1 MGKSTAGERRYPV
14 TEKGYLLEF
23 LLERVKGKS
32 RNAVKHLLSGRQV
45 AVDGKVVTRFDWP
58 LEPGEMVTLLPRS
71 REEKAAA
78 PFPILYQDRDL
89 IAIDKPAG
97 LLTVGHE
104 GERQRTAYR
113 LLSDTLRDGSR
124 EKKLFVVHRLDRDTS
139 GAVLFARNEAM
150 KRSLQENWDALVRE
164 RIYLAVT
171 AGAPEREE
179 GVVRSW
185 LKETSTRVVYSAGP
199 GSGGKEA
206 VTRYRVLSRAGEYA
220 LVRVALDTGR
230 KNQIRVHGRPGLP
243 RGGGQKVRRRR
254 RPHGPAGP
262 PRRPPHPD
270 RPAHRSAPDRGRAGA
285 QALPAA
291 VPRSGKMGVAR
302 RKMEK
307 PRCKAGDNQI

>member
-23 LLERVKGKS
+23 LLERVRGKS

-58 LEPGEMVTLLPRS
+58 LEPGEVVTLLPRS

-150 KRSLQENWDALVRE
+150 KRSLQEDWDALVQE

-230 KNQIRVHGRPGLP
+230 KNQIGVHMADLGCPVAGDRKYGD
-243 RGGGQKVRRRR
+243 GGGPMDRLALHAARLTLTDPRTGA
-254 RPHGPAGP
+254 PHTTA
-262 PRRPPHPD
+262 
-270 RPAHRSAPDRGRAGA
+270 AP
-285 QALPAA
+285 
-291 VPRSGKMGVAR
+291 VPRSFLRLFPGAGKWV
-302 RKMEK
+302 
-307 PRCKAGDNQI
+307 

>member
-23 LLERVKGKS
+23 LLERVRGKS

-58 LEPGEMVTLLPRS
+58 LEPGEVVTLLPRS

-113 LLSDTLRDGSR
+113 LLSDTLQDGSR

-150 KRSLQENWDALVRE
+150 KRALQENWDALVRE

-230 KNQIRVHGRPGLP
+230 KNQIRVHMADLGCPVAGDRKYGD
-243 RGGGQKVRRRR
+243 GGGPMDRLALHAARLTLTD
-254 RPHGPAGP
+254 
-262 PRRPPHPD
+262 PRTG
-270 RPAHRSAPDRGRAGA
+270 AP
-285 QALPAA
+285 LTVAA
-291 VPRSGKMGVAR
+291 PVPRPFLRLFPGAGKWV
-302 RKMEK
+302 
-307 PRCKAGDNQI
+307 

>member
-23 LLERVKGKS
+23 LLERVRGKS

-58 LEPGEMVTLLPRS
+58 LEPGEVVTLLPRS

-150 KRSLQENWDALVRE
+150 KRSLQEDWDALVQE

-185 LKETSTRVVYSAGP
+185 LKETSTRVGYSAGP

-230 KNQIRVHGRPGLP
+230 KNQIRVHMADLGCPVAGDRKYGD
-243 RGGGQKVRRRR
+243 GGGPMDRLALHAARLTLTD
-254 RPHGPAGP
+254 
-262 PRRPPHPD
+262 PRTG
-270 RPAHRSAPDRGRAGA
+270 AP
-285 QALPAA
+285 LTVAA
-291 VPRSGKMGVAR
+291 PVPRSFLRLFPGAGKWV
-302 RKMEK
+302 
-307 PRCKAGDNQI
+307 

>member
-230 KNQIRVHGRPGLP
+230 KNQIRVHMADLGCPVAGDRKYGA
-243 RGGGQKVRRRR
+243 G
-254 RPHGPAGP
+254 AGP
-262 PRRPPHPD
+262 MDRLALHAVRLTLTDPRTG
-270 RPAHRSAPDRGRAGA
+270 APLTVTA
-285 QALPAA
+285 P
-291 VPRSGKMGVAR
+291 VPKPFLRLFPEAEKGV
-302 RKMEK
+302 
-307 PRCKAGDNQI
+307 

>member
-23 LLERVKGKS
+23 LLERVRGKS

-58 LEPGEMVTLLPRS
+58 LEPGEVVTLLPRS

-139 GAVLFARNEAM
+139 GAVLFARNEEM
-150 KRSLQENWDALVRE
+150 KRALQEDWDSLVKE

-171 AGAPEREE
+171 VGAPEREE

-185 LKETSTRVVYSAGP
+185 LRETSTRVVYSGGP
-199 GSGGKEA
+199 GSGAKEA
-206 VTRYRVLSRAGEYA
+206 ITRYKVLARSGEYA

-230 KNQIRVHGRPGLP
+230 KNQIRVHMADLGCPVAGDKKYGDGSGPMDRLALHAARLTLTDP
-243 RGGGQKVRRRR
+243 RTG
-254 RPHGPAGP
+254 
-262 PRRPPHPD
+262 
-270 RPAHRSAPDRGRAGA
+270 AP
-285 QALPAA
+285 LTVAA
-291 VPRSGKMGVAR
+291 PVPRPFLRLFPGAGKWV
-302 RKMEK
+302 
-307 PRCKAGDNQI
+307 

>member
-1 MGKSTAGERRYPV
+1 MGKNAAAERRYPV

-23 LLERVKGKS
+23 LLEQVKGKS

-139 GAVLFARNEAM
+139 GAVLFARNETR
-150 KRSLQENWDALVRE
+150 KRSLQENWDSLVQE

-171 AGAPEREE
+171 VGAPEREE

-230 KNQIRVHGRPGLP
+230 KNQIRVHMADLGCPVAGDRKYGD
-243 RGGGQKVRRRR
+243 GGGPMDRLALHAARLTLTD
-254 RPHGPAGP
+254 
-262 PRRPPHPD
+262 PRTG
-270 RPAHRSAPDRGRAGA
+270 AP
-285 QALPAA
+285 LTVAA
-291 VPRSGKMGVAR
+291 PVPRSFLRLFPGAGKWV
-302 RKMEK
+302 
-307 PRCKAGDNQI
+307 

>member
-1 MGKSTAGERRYPV
+1 MGNNQTAERRYPV
-14 TEKGYLLEF
+14 TERGYLLEF
-23 LLERVKGKS
+23 LLTRVKGKS

-58 LEPGEMVTLLPRS
+58 LEPGQTVTLLPQG
-71 REEKAAA
+71 REEGRRA

-113 LLSDTLRDGSR
+113 MLADTLRDGSR

-139 GAVLFARNEAM
+139 GAVLFARSEEM
-150 KRSLQENWDALVRE
+150 KRTLQERWDSLVQE

-171 AGAPEREE
+171 VGAPQREE

-185 LKETSTRVVYSAGP
+185 LRETSTRVVYSAGP
-199 GSGGKEA
+199 GGGAKEA
-206 VTRYRVLSRAGEYA
+206 ITRYKVLARAGEYA

-230 KNQIRVHGRPGLP
+230 KNQIRVHMADLGCPVAGDRKYGDGTGPMDRLALHA
-243 RGGGQKVRRRR
+243 VRLTLT
-254 RPHGPAGP
+254 
-262 PRRPPHPD
+262 D
-270 RPAHRSAPDRGRAGA
+270 
-285 QALPAA
+285 
-291 VPRSGKMGVAR
+291 PRSGAPLTVTAPVPGPFLRLFPQA
-302 RKMEK
+302 EK
-307 PRCKAGDNQI
+307 WV

>member
-23 LLERVKGKS
+23 LLEQVKGKS

-45 AVDGKVVTRFDWP
+45 AVDGKIVTRFDWP
-58 LEPGEMVTLLPRS
+58 LEPGEVVTILPQG
-71 REEKAAA
+71 REEQAKA

-113 LLSDTLRDGSR
+113 MLADTLRDGSR

-139 GAVLFARNEAM
+139 GAVLFARNEEM
-150 KRSLQENWDALVRE
+150 KRALQEDWDSLVKE

-171 AGAPEREE
+171 VGAPEREE

-185 LKETSTRVVYSAGP
+185 LRETSTRVVYSGGP
-199 GSGGKEA
+199 GSGAKEA
-206 VTRYRVLSRAGEYA
+206 ITHYKVLSRSGEYA

-230 KNQIRVHGRPGLP
+230 KNQIRVHMKDLGCP
-243 RGGGQKVRRRR
+243 V
-254 RPHGPAGP
+254 AG
-262 PRRPPHPD
+262 D
-270 RPAHRSAPDRGRAGA
+270 RQYGA
-285 QALPAA
+285 QSDPMGRLGLHAHALALTD
-291 VPRSGKMGVAR
+291 PRSR
-302 RKMEK
+302 RHLVLQAPWPEPFRRMF
-307 PRCKAGDNQI
+307 PGQG

>member
-23 LLERVKGKS
+23 LLERVRGKS

-139 GAVLFARNEAM
+139 GAVLFARNEEM
-150 KRSLQENWDALVRE
+150 KRALQEDWDSLVKE

-171 AGAPEREE
+171 VGAPEREE

-185 LKETSTRVVYSAGP
+185 LRETSTRVVYSGGP
-199 GSGGKEA
+199 GSGAKEA
-206 VTRYRVLSRAGEYA
+206 ITRYKVLARSGEYA

-230 KNQIRVHGRPGLP
+230 KNQIRVHMADLGCP
-243 RGGGQKVRRRR
+243 V
-254 RPHGPAGP
+254 
-262 PRRPPHPD
+262 
-270 RPAHRSAPDRGRAGA
+270 
-285 QALPAA
+285 
-291 VPRSGKMGVAR
+291 
-302 RKMEK
+302 
-307 PRCKAGDNQI
+307 AGDKKYGDGSGPMDRLALHAVRLTLTDPRTGAPLTVTAPVPKSFLRLFPNAEKGI

>member
-23 LLERVKGKS
+23 LLEQVKGKS

-58 LEPGEMVTLLPRS
+58 LEPGQVVTLLPRS

-113 LLSDTLRDGSR
+113 MLADTLRDGSR

-139 GAVLFARNEAM
+139 GAVLFARNEEM
-150 KRSLQENWDALVRE
+150 KRALQENWDSLVQE

-171 AGAPEREE
+171 IGAPEREE

-199 GSGGKEA
+199 ASGGKEA
-206 VTRYRVLSRAGEYA
+206 VTRYRVLARAGAYA

-230 KNQIRVHGRPGLP
+230 KNQIRVHMADLGCPVAGDRKYGA
-243 RGGGQKVRRRR
+243 G
-254 RPHGPAGP
+254 AGP
-262 PRRPPHPD
+262 MDRLALHAVRLTLTDPRTG
-270 RPAHRSAPDRGRAGA
+270 APLTVTA
-285 QALPAA
+285 P
-291 VPRSGKMGVAR
+291 VPKPFLRLFPEAEKGV
-302 RKMEK
+302 
-307 PRCKAGDNQI
+307 

>member
-45 AVDGKVVTRFDWP
+45 AVDGKIVTRFDWP
-58 LEPGEMVTLLPRS
+58 LEPGEVVTILPQG
-71 REEKAAA
+71 REEQAKA

-113 LLSDTLRDGSR
+113 LLADTLRDGSR

-139 GAVLFARNEAM
+139 GAVLFARNEEM
-150 KRSLQENWDALVRE
+150 KRALQEDWDSLVKE

-171 AGAPEREE
+171 VGAPEREE

-185 LKETSTRVVYSAGP
+185 LRETSTRVVYSGGP
-199 GSGGKEA
+199 GSGAKEA
-206 VTRYRVLSRAGEYA
+206 ITRYKVLARSGEYA

-230 KNQIRVHGRPGLP
+230 KNQIRVHMADLGCP
-243 RGGGQKVRRRR
+243 V
-254 RPHGPAGP
+254 
-262 PRRPPHPD
+262 
-270 RPAHRSAPDRGRAGA
+270 
-285 QALPAA
+285 
-291 VPRSGKMGVAR
+291 
-302 RKMEK
+302 
-307 PRCKAGDNQI
+307 AGDKKYGDGSGPMDRLALHAVRLTLTDSRTGAPLTVTAPVPKSFLRLFPNAEKGI

>member
-23 LLERVKGKS
+23 LLERVRGKS
-32 RNAVKHLLSGRQV
+32 RNAVKHLLSGCQV

-58 LEPGEMVTLLPRS
+58 LEPGQVVTLLPRS

-230 KNQIRVHGRPGLP
+230 KNQIRVHMADLGCPVAGDRKYGD
-243 RGGGQKVRRRR
+243 GGGPMDRLALHAARLTLTD
-254 RPHGPAGP
+254 
-262 PRRPPHPD
+262 PRTG
-270 RPAHRSAPDRGRAGA
+270 AP
-285 QALPAA
+285 LTVAA
-291 VPRSGKMGVAR
+291 PVPRPFLRLFPGAGKWV
-302 RKMEK
+302 
-307 PRCKAGDNQI
+307 

>member
-23 LLERVKGKS
+23 LLERVRGKS

-58 LEPGEMVTLLPRS
+58 LEPGQVVTLLPRS

-150 KRSLQENWDALVRE
+150 KRSLQEDWDALVRE

-230 KNQIRVHGRPGLP
+230 KNQIRVHMAELGCPVSGDRKYGS
-243 RGGGQKVRRRR
+243 G
-254 RPHGPAGP
+254 AGP
-262 PRRPPHPD
+262 M
-270 RPAHRSAPDRGRAGA
+270 GRL
-285 QALPAA
+285 ALHACQLQL
-291 VPRSGKMGVAR
+291 VHPRSRSLLALDAPAPQGF
-302 RKMEK
+302 RKLF
-307 PRCKAGDNQI
+307 PGAGL

>member
-1 MGKSTAGERRYPV
+1 MGKSTAAERHYPV
-14 TEKGYLLEF
+14 TERGYLLEF
-23 LLERVKGKS
+23 LLAQVRGKS

-45 AVDGKVVTRFDWP
+45 AVDGKIVTRFDWP
-58 LEPGEMVTLLPRS
+58 LKPGEVVTILPQTG
-71 REEKAAA
+71 EKRAEA
-78 PFPILYQDRDL
+78 PFPILYRDRDL

-139 GAVLFARNEAM
+139 GAVIFARNEEM
-150 KRSLQENWDALVRE
+150 KRALQEDWDSLVQE

-230 KNQIRVHGRPGLP
+230 KNQIRVHMSDLGCPVAGDRKYGD
-243 RGGGQKVRRRR
+243 GGGPMERLALHAVRLTITDPRTGA
-254 RPHGPAGP
+254 PLTVTAPVPGPFLRLFP
-262 PRRPPHPD
+262 
-270 RPAHRSAPDRGRAGA
+270 GA
-285 QALPAA
+285 EKWVQQA
-291 VPRSGKMGVAR
+291 
-302 RKMEK
+302 
-307 PRCKAGDNQI
+307 

>member
-23 LLERVKGKS
+23 LLERVRGKS

-58 LEPGEMVTLLPRS
+58 LEPGQVVTLLPRS

-150 KRSLQENWDALVRE
+150 KRSLQEDWDALVQE

-230 KNQIRVHGRPGLP
+230 KNQIRVHMADLGCPVAGDRKY
-243 RGGGQKVRRRR
+243 GGGG
-254 RPHGPAGP
+254 GPMDRLALHAARLTLTD
-262 PRRPPHPD
+262 PRTG
-270 RPAHRSAPDRGRAGA
+270 AP
-285 QALPAA
+285 LTVAA
-291 VPRSGKMGVAR
+291 PVPRPFLRLFPGAGKWV
-302 RKMEK
+302 
-307 PRCKAGDNQI
+307 

>member
-23 LLERVKGKS
+23 LLERVRGKS

-58 LEPGEMVTLLPRS
+58 LEPGEVVTLLPRS

-150 KRSLQENWDALVRE
+150 KRSLQEDWDALVQE

-230 KNQIRVHGRPGLP
+230 KNQIRVHMADLGCPVAGDRKY
-243 RGGGQKVRRRR
+243 GGGG
-254 RPHGPAGP
+254 GPMDRLALHAARLTLTGP
-262 PRRPPHPD
+262 RTG
-270 RPAHRSAPDRGRAGA
+270 AP
-285 QALPAA
+285 LTAA
-291 VPRSGKMGVAR
+291 APVPRPFLRLFPGAGKWV
-302 RKMEK
+302 
-307 PRCKAGDNQI
+307 

>member
-14 TEKGYLLEF
+14 TKKGYLLEF
-23 LLERVKGKS
+23 LLEQVKGKS

-45 AVDGKVVTRFDWP
+45 AVGGKVVTRFDWP
-58 LEPGEMVTLLPRS
+58 LEPGEIVTILPQGG
-71 REEKAAA
+71 EEAAKA

-139 GAVLFARNEAM
+139 GAVLFARNEEM
-150 KRSLQENWDALVRE
+150 KRALQEDWDSLVKE

-171 AGAPEREE
+171 VGAPEREE

-185 LKETSTRVVYSAGP
+185 LRETSTRVVYSGGP
-199 GSGGKEA
+199 GSGAKEA
-206 VTRYRVLSRAGEYA
+206 ITRYKVLSQSGEYA

-230 KNQIRVHGRPGLP
+230 KNQIRVHMADLGCP
-243 RGGGQKVRRRR
+243 V
-254 RPHGPAGP
+254 
-262 PRRPPHPD
+262 
-270 RPAHRSAPDRGRAGA
+270 
-285 QALPAA
+285 
-291 VPRSGKMGVAR
+291 
-302 RKMEK
+302 
-307 PRCKAGDNQI
+307 AGDRKYGDGSGPMDRLALHAVRLTLTDPRTGAPLTVTAPVPKPFLRLFPGAEKGV

>member
-23 LLERVKGKS
+23 LLERVRGKS

-58 LEPGEMVTLLPRS
+58 LEPGEVVTLLPRS

-139 GAVLFARNEAM
+139 GAVLFARNEEM
-150 KRSLQENWDALVRE
+150 KRALQEDWDSLVKE

-171 AGAPEREE
+171 VGAPEREE

-185 LKETSTRVVYSAGP
+185 LRETSTRVVYSGGP
-199 GSGGKEA
+199 GSGAKEA
-206 VTRYRVLSRAGEYA
+206 ITRYKVLARSGEYA

-230 KNQIRVHGRPGLP
+230 KNQIRVHMADLGCP
-243 RGGGQKVRRRR
+243 V
-254 RPHGPAGP
+254 
-262 PRRPPHPD
+262 
-270 RPAHRSAPDRGRAGA
+270 
-285 QALPAA
+285 
-291 VPRSGKMGVAR
+291 
-302 RKMEK
+302 
-307 PRCKAGDNQI
+307 AGDKKYGDGSGPMDRLALHAVRLTLTDPRTGAPLTVTAPVPKPFLCLFPNAEKGI

>member
-23 LLERVKGKS
+23 LLERVRGKS

-58 LEPGEMVTLLPRS
+58 LEPGQVVTLLPRS

-150 KRSLQENWDALVRE
+150 KRSLQEDWDALVRE

-230 KNQIRVHGRPGLP
+230 KNQIRVHMADLGCPVAGDRKYGD
-243 RGGGQKVRRRR
+243 GGGPMDRLAL
-254 RPHGPAGP
+254 HA
-262 PRRPPHPD
+262 PRLTLTDPRTG
-270 RPAHRSAPDRGRAGA
+270 AP
-285 QALPAA
+285 LTVAA
-291 VPRSGKMGVAR
+291 PVPRPFLRLFPGAGKWV
-302 RKMEK
+302 
-307 PRCKAGDNQI
+307 

>member
-1 MGKSTAGERRYPV
+1 MGKRTGGERGYPV

-23 LLERVKGKS
+23 LLERVRGKS

-58 LEPGEMVTLLPRS
+58 LEPGEVVTLLPRS

-113 LLSDTLRDGSR
+113 LLADTLRDGSR

-139 GAVLFARNEAM
+139 GAVLFARNEEM
-150 KRSLQENWDALVRE
+150 KRALQEDWDSLVKE

-171 AGAPEREE
+171 VGAPEREE

-185 LKETSTRVVYSAGP
+185 LRETSTRVVYSGGP
-199 GSGGKEA
+199 GSGAKEA
-206 VTRYRVLSRAGEYA
+206 ITRYKVLARSGEYA

-230 KNQIRVHGRPGLP
+230 KNQIRVHMADLGCP
-243 RGGGQKVRRRR
+243 V
-254 RPHGPAGP
+254 
-262 PRRPPHPD
+262 
-270 RPAHRSAPDRGRAGA
+270 
-285 QALPAA
+285 
-291 VPRSGKMGVAR
+291 
-302 RKMEK
+302 
-307 PRCKAGDNQI
+307 AGDKKYGDGSGPMDRLALHAVRLTITAPRTGAPLTVTAPVPKPFLRLFPNAEKGI

>member
-14 TEKGYLLEF
+14 TERGYLLEF
-23 LLERVKGKS
+23 LLAQVRGKS

-58 LEPGEMVTLLPRS
+58 LEPGQVVTLLPRS

-139 GAVLFARNEAM
+139 GAVLFARNEEM
-150 KRSLQENWDALVRE
+150 KRALQEDWDSLVKE

-171 AGAPEREE
+171 VGAPEREE

-185 LKETSTRVVYSAGP
+185 LRETSTRVVYSGGP
-199 GSGGKEA
+199 GSGAKEA
-206 VTRYRVLSRAGEYA
+206 ITRYKVLARSGEYA

-230 KNQIRVHGRPGLP
+230 KNQIRVHMADLGCPVAGDRKY
-243 RGGGQKVRRRR
+243 GGGG
-254 RPHGPAGP
+254 GPMDRLALHAARLTLTD
-262 PRRPPHPD
+262 PRTG
-270 RPAHRSAPDRGRAGA
+270 AP
-285 QALPAA
+285 LTVAA
-291 VPRSGKMGVAR
+291 PVPRPFLRLFPGAGK
-302 RKMEK
+302 
-307 PRCKAGDNQI
+307 

>member
-23 LLERVKGKS
+23 LLERVRGKS

-45 AVDGKVVTRFDWP
+45 AVDGKVVTRFAWP
-58 LEPGEMVTLLPRS
+58 LEPGEVVTLLPRS

-139 GAVLFARNEAM
+139 GAVLFARNEEM
-150 KRSLQENWDALVRE
+150 KRALQEDWDSLVKE

-171 AGAPEREE
+171 VGAPEREE

-185 LKETSTRVVYSAGP
+185 LRETSTRVVYSGGP
-199 GSGGKEA
+199 GSGAKEA
-206 VTRYRVLSRAGEYA
+206 ITRYKVLARSGEYA

-230 KNQIRVHGRPGLP
+230 KNQIRVHMADLGCP
-243 RGGGQKVRRRR
+243 V
-254 RPHGPAGP
+254 
-262 PRRPPHPD
+262 
-270 RPAHRSAPDRGRAGA
+270 
-285 QALPAA
+285 
-291 VPRSGKMGVAR
+291 
-302 RKMEK
+302 
-307 PRCKAGDNQI
+307 AGDKKYGDGSGPMDRLALHAVRLTLTDPRTGAPLTVTAPVPKPFLCLFPNAEKGI

>member
-230 KNQIRVHGRPGLP
+230 KNKIRVHMADLGCPVAGDRKYC
-243 RGGGQKVRRRR
+243 GGG
-254 RPHGPAGP
+254 GPIDRLALHAARLTLTD
-262 PRRPPHPD
+262 PRTG
-270 RPAHRSAPDRGRAGA
+270 AP
-285 QALPAA
+285 LTVAA
-291 VPRSGKMGVAR
+291 PVPRPFLRLFPGAGKWV
-302 RKMEK
+302 
-307 PRCKAGDNQI
+307 